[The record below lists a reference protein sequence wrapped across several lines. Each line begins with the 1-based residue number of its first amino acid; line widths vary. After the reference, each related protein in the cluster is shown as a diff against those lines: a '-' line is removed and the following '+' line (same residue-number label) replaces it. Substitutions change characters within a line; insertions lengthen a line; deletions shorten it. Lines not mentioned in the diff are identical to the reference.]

1 MGVEPLKESERQA
14 KIDLANAN
22 EKKAIVDTKVNDLN
36 AALKLLTDQFDTA
49 MASKNQAILDADKCE
64 KKLNLA

>member
-22 EKKAIVDTKVNDLN
+22 EKKAIVDAKVNDLN
-36 AALKLLTDQFDTA
+36 AALKLLTDQFDSA
-49 MASKNQAILDADKCE
+49 MASKNQAI
-64 KKLNLA
+64 

>member
-22 EKKAIVDTKVNDLN
+22 EKKAIVDKKVNDLN
-36 AALKLLTDQFDTA
+36 AALKLLTDQFDEA
-49 MASKNQAILDADKCE
+49 MNSKNQAIKDAEKCE